1 MKISVVVCTYNRD
14 IYLLRCLENLKNQDF
29 NNQEFEIIIIDNNST
44 DNTKNI
50 CLSFIEQNLNIN
62 VKYYLETKV
71 GLSHARNT
79 GVIKSTGK
87 IISFIDDDGFAKTN
101 YLKSIDAIASD
112 LNYKEYLAFGG
123 KVIPV
128 YNEEKEPKWL
138 SKYIEGVVS
147 KVDLGDR
154 IIPFNKKY
162 PAGCNMVFRKEV
174 FELYG
179 GFNTD
184 LHTRGDD
191 KFVFDKLKKNNVKIL
206 YAPTIQVEHFI
217 DDYRLEKKFII
228 KLSKI
233 IGQSEAIRL
242 KDSYF
247 KLLIKFIEYIIKLH
261 VAIVLAF
268 LFLLNKH
275 TAKAN
280 YILCVRYYV
289 LIGYFTQKKI

>member
-1 MKISVVVCTYNRD
+1 MRISVVVCTYNRD
-14 IYLLRCLENLKNQDF
+14 LYLSRCLVNLKNQDF
-29 NNQEFEIIIIDNNST
+29 NKDDFEIIIVDNNST
-44 DNTKNI
+44 DNTSTI
-50 CLSFIEQNLNIN
+50 CLNFIKQNPEFKIL
-62 VKYYLETKV
+62 YFLEEKV

-79 GVIKSTGK
+79 GITMSSGE
-87 IISFIDDDGFAKTN
+87 IISFIDDDGFAKSN

-112 LNYKEYLAFGG
+112 LNLNEYLAFGG

-128 YNEEKEPKWL
+128 YNEDKEPKWL

-174 FELYG
+174 FDIYG
-179 GFNTD
+179 GFNSD

-191 KFVFDKLKKNNVKIL
+191 KYVFDKLKKNNVKIL
-206 YAPTIQVEHFI
+206 YSPTIEVEHFI

-228 KLSKI
+228 RLSKI

-242 KDSYF
+242 KDSN
-247 KLLIKFIEYIIKLH
+247 LLLTIKFLEYTLKILIASPIIEF
-261 VAIVLAF
+261 VVLS
-268 LFLLNKH
+268 
-275 TAKAN
+275 
-280 YILCVRYYV
+280 
-289 LIGYFTQKKI
+289 